1 MFFSKGGAEWI
12 VAFLGNPGLKY
23 NGTRHNAG
31 FMAADAM
38 EKKLGVSINKM
49 RFRRKKGA
57 AYEAADVY
65 EPLGRRDS
73 TGGKLL

>member
-1 MFFSKGGAEWI
+1 MFFYKGGAEWI

-38 EKKLGVSINKM
+38 EKSS
-49 RFRRKKGA
+49 A
-57 AYEAADVY
+57 
-65 EPLGRRDS
+65 
-73 TGGKLL
+73 

>member
-1 MFFSKGGAEWI
+1 MFFLQRRGGGI

-38 EKKLGVSINKM
+38 EKSW
-49 RFRRKKGA
+49 A
-57 AYEAADVY
+57 
-65 EPLGRRDS
+65 
-73 TGGKLL
+73 